1 MAAMAKI
8 FPENVRQLAV
18 RMPTAIWRLTSSSPT
33 VDAGDS
39 KKQAAPSP
47 PSVPKEEA
55 DDISTYKVKEYF
67 SYNEWSFYDIENDID
82 ASGRRQTQPDPKVK
96 YTHTN
101 PWKTAA

>member
-1 MAAMAKI
+1 MYK
-8 FPENVRQLAV
+8 VLKRQSLDFV
-18 RMPTAIWRLTSSSPT
+18 FLLVLFFLST
-33 VDAGDS
+33 
-39 KKQAAPSP
+39 
-47 PSVPKEEA
+47 VPKEEP